1 MNIGIFGGGMVA
13 QSLGTK
19 LAANGHQ
26 VVIGIRNPDAAALD
40 QPRNGAVTLKEW
52 SAASG
57 GKVVTLAEA
66 AQHGALLINATSG
79 GGSIEALT
87 AAGADRMAGKILIDA
102 GNPLDF
108 SRGAPW
114 LLPEY
119 TVTTSLGEEIQ
130 KAFPALKVVKA
141 FNTMSHAVMVN
152 PASVPGPHDLLVSGN
167 DDAAKASVKAF
178 ASKEFGWQS
187 VVDLGDISGSR
198 AQEAY
203 LILWMQLWKATGTHL
218 INIHLAK

>member
-1 MNIGIFGGGMVA
+1 MKIGIFGGGMVA

-19 LAANGHQ
+19 LSANGHE
-26 VVIGIRNPDAAALD
+26 VMIGIRKPDAAALD
-40 QPRNGAVTLKEW
+40 QPRNGAASLKEW
-52 SAASG
+52 VTATKAKVAGLPDAAR
-57 GKVVTLAEA
+57 
-66 AQHGALLINATSG
+66 HGEILINATSG

-87 AAGADRMAGKILIDA
+87 TAGAAHLAGKLLIDA

-119 TVTTSLGEEIQ
+119 SVTTSLAEEIQ
-130 KAFPALKVVKA
+130 KAFPEVKLVKA
-141 FNTMSHAVMVN
+141 FNTMSHALMIN
-152 PASVPGPHDLLVSGN
+152 PASVQAPHDLMLSGN
-167 DDAAKASVKAF
+167 DAAAKETVKAF
-178 ASKEFGWQS
+178 ATREFGWQS
-187 VVDLGDISGSR
+187 FIDLGDLTGAR

-203 LILWMQLWKATGTHL
+203 LIVWMQLWKATGTHL